1 MFIEG
6 NQTIWCVYDP
16 MEHRGQGWCGL
27 RGAGKV
33 WEAIMLELSLARRVG
48 WKGKAFQIDIKTQR
62 HTRARVLKIA
72 SSSKRLNCI
81 PFFAQNRVTGTEIT

>member
-1 MFIEG
+1 M
-6 NQTIWCVYDP
+6 
-16 MEHRGQGWCGL
+16 RGTKLYGVCMIPWSTEDRAGVGL
-27 RGAGKV
+27 GGAGKV

-62 HTRARVLKIA
+62 HIRARVLKIA

-81 PFFAQNRVTGTEIT
+81 PFLLKIE